1 MDNLNEVEQLFVA
14 RAEAEA
20 VSGSYRTAEELFVLC
35 GKEDQAISM
44 YKRAQRWDEMIELV
58 KHYHPDLLQKSYQA
72 VGKSL
77 ADEHS
82 YAQAEKYFV
91 RGDDWKAAVNMYRAA
106 NQWEDAY
113 RVGKF
118 LEFCSYKEK

>member
-1 MDNLNEVEQLFVA
+1 MEIQNLKKADELFIA

-20 VSGSYRTAEELFVLC
+20 AAGQYRTAEELFVLC

-44 YKRAQRWDEMIELV
+44 YKRAQQWDEMIELV

-77 ADEHS
+77 ADEKS
-82 YAQAEKYFV
+82 YAAAERYFIK
-91 RGDDWKAAVNMYRAA
+91 GEDWKAAVNMYRNV

-113 RVGKF
+113 SLGSRISVRTI
-118 LEFCSYKEK
+118 

>member
-1 MDNLNEVEQLFVA
+1 M
-14 RAEAEA
+14 
-20 VSGSYRTAEELFVLC
+20 
-35 GKEDQAISM
+35 
-44 YKRAQRWDEMIELV
+44 
-58 KHYHPDLLQKSYQA
+58 QKSYQA

-118 LEFCSYKEK
+118 FHRPLFSRIVKYTPIQKLSTKNNDYGGRFQEYDLSYKILNAFRDLTLNFSTSKTRYILGDDHNLFF